1 MFGKE
6 FSQAMRMEIET
17 GFGLRFRHD
26 LKSEDGQTR
35 RGWKGLAVMDAKM
48 EKVENRSEGSES

>member
-1 MFGKE
+1 
-6 FSQAMRMEIET
+6 MEIET